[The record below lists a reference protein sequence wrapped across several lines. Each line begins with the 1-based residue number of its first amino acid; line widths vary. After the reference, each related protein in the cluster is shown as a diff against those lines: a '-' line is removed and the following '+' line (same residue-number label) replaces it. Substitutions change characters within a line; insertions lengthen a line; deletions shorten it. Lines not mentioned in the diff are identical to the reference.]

1 MSSVI
6 GTFMTS
12 LRPDRAFSATPVN
25 TPKELFKNQ
34 YVDRPL
40 GLSRGP
46 ELLRGRSKPVL
57 FSYQYWSL
65 PSVTELFPQYS

>member
-6 GTFMTS
+6 GTFVTL
-12 LRPDRAFSATPVN
+12 LRPDRAFSDTPVN
-25 TPKELFKNQ
+25 MLKELFKNQ

-46 ELLRGRSKPVL
+46 ELLRSL
-57 FSYQYWSL
+57 HCSLINQYWSL
-65 PSVTELFPQYS
+65 PSVTELSPQYS